1 MSHICCV
8 CCCTCCQICLEITDT
23 KIYWY
28 RQALISTQVQEFW
41 NRCPHVESCGTQVS
55 TDTVAVSNS
64 DWLQLSIMA
73 VRSTF
78 DNVETPFARRLF
90 SRFLVPA
97 SNERKELAH
106 FFC

>member
-1 MSHICCV
+1 MLCMLLHLLSNFCEDDGYENILV
-8 CCCTCCQICLEITDT
+8 
-23 KIYWY
+23 
-28 RQALISTQVQEFW
+28 QASAHLTQVQEFW

-90 SRFLVPA
+90 SRFLLPA
-97 SNERKELAH
+97 SHERKELAH